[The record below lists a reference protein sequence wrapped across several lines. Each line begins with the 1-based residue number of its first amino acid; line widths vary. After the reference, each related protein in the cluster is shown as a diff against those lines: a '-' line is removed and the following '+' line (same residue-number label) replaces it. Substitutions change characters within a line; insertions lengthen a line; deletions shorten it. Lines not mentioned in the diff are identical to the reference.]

1 MKSLFISAAVAA
13 SLLSCANQPAATTEP
28 AAQVSNSEIVMNNI
42 MTRVSV
48 RKYQAQ
54 PVSRDTLDIL
64 IKAGLQAP
72 SAMNSQD
79 WEVRVVDNAQTLK
92 ELSDLMMN
100 TEMGQSMKE
109 RLADG
114 AFYGAPAV
122 FFIANKKGEGSF
134 SIDNTALLSEN
145 IMLAANSLG
154 LGSVYVAMPAM
165 MIKSSA
171 EATEYIKKFGFSDDH
186 ELHNLILVG
195 YPAET
200 PAPKDRDA
208 SKAKYVD

>member
-1 MKSLFISAAVAA
+1 MKKFMMAAAVAA
-13 SLLSCANQPAATTEP
+13 TLMGCANQPATTEP
-28 AAQVSNSEIVMNNI
+28 VAQVSTSDIVLENI

-48 RKYQAQ
+48 RKFQAQ
-54 PVSRDTLDIL
+54 PVSRDTLDVL

-92 ELSDLMMN
+92 ELSDLMLN
-100 TEMGQSMKE
+100 TEMGQGMKE

-122 FFIANKKGEGSF
+122 FFVAAKKGEGGF
-134 SIDNTALLSEN
+134 SVDNTALLSEN
-145 IMLAANSLG
+145 ILLAAHAMG
-154 LGSVYVAMPAM
+154 LGSVYVAAPAM
-165 MIKSSA
+165 MIKTSA
-171 EATEYIKKFGFSDDH
+171 EATEYIKKFGFSEDH